1 MKICLC
7 TWYNDGIKE
16 YADPIY
22 ENNKEYANLHN
33 YDIIKCSKRRLS
45 EKEYSWEKLPFIEEL
60 LNKNYDYII
69 WIDADAIIHI
79 DSPPLE
85 NVIKEHVKYNF
96 IFSGDAFIRLNNN
109 TEFTQKLVDINCGIF
124 FVKNT
129 NYSKNLIRHWYQH
142 TYEQLHPIWWE
153 QNNMIYMIKNNILDI
168 QNNCYIIPYNILQYF
183 TEDHK
188 KFFYIKKYGLKDK
201 AFVFHM
207 AGSTKEY
214 RLNIVNKIL

>member
-109 TEFTQKLVDINCGIF
+109 TEFTQKISRYKLWHF
-124 FVKNT
+124 F
-129 NYSKNLIRHWYQH
+129 
-142 TYEQLHPIWWE
+142 
-153 QNNMIYMIKNNILDI
+153 
-168 QNNCYIIPYNILQYF
+168 C
-183 TEDHK
+183 
-188 KFFYIKKYGLKDK
+188 KKYKL
-201 AFVFHM
+201 F
-207 AGSTKEY
+207 
-214 RLNIVNKIL
+214 